1 MTWTKIV
8 VVAAAIP
15 SLTTSEIEFVPTG
28 RTTVATMPGA
38 TGTAKSPR
46 NQRYW
51 RVSPSGSDERDPS
64 STTRCVAAVRG
75 KEQGRSRAC
84 VCDWRT
90 IHSQRKDDS
99 ISAGAALGGHAEKV
113 VPGT

>member
-8 VVAAAIP
+8 LVAAAIP

-28 RTTVATMPGA
+28 RTTVATMPVA
-38 TGTAKSPR
+38 TGAAKSPR

-64 STTRCVAAVRG
+64 STT
-75 KEQGRSRAC
+75 
-84 VCDWRT
+84 
-90 IHSQRKDDS
+90 
-99 ISAGAALGGHAEKV
+99 GALLPFGERNRVGVALGSATGGRFMVSEKMIPFQAERGQGV
-113 VPGT
+113 EQYDPF